1 MTRVLTVTQDAG
13 RFVQTLRRG
22 LEGHG
27 DRVRNRRWQDKQVAG
42 LVAYAARHVPYYRQ
56 LFHEHGIEP
65 SSIRSVD
72 DLQRIPITTKA
83 MLKRLPLRDRVADQY
98 QPDDLV
104 RHTTSGSSGIP
115 FDIRRTWF
123 DERRMNVFWVRQMM
137 RQGIRPRHRI
147 VILTGARTVASGD
160 RLFIQRALARLGV
173 FRTDRLNCLRPAE
186 EILADL
192 VHRRPDHLMGYGWAM
207 LRVADAYVAS
217 GRRGFRPK
225 AVHPFGEVV
234 TPEMRQ
240 RLAEAYECPVHDIY
254 GSYEFG
260 MAALECRKHPYYH
273 VSEDAVVLEVLR
285 DGVPVREGETGTLT
299 GTNLLA
305 YAMPFIRFEI
315 GDIATRGPDPCPCG
329 WQGSTIG
336 QLRGRMLD
344 MFPLPGGCEIH
355 PYQIVIIMV
364 DHLADRIFQYQLVQE
379 TIDRVVL
386 YLVPTPGGMASG
398 FPELV
403 TAVERLLGSQVSFEI
418 RMVAAIDFERS
429 GKFRVSRSRVASA
442 YDHQD
447 IV

>member
-1 MTRVLTVTQDAG
+1 V
-13 RFVQTLRRG
+13 
-22 LEGHG
+22 
-27 DRVRNRRWQDKQVAG
+27 
-42 LVAYAARHVPYYRQ
+42 VAYAARHVPYYRQ
-56 LFHEHGIEP
+56 LFREHRIEP
-65 SSIRSVD
+65 SSIRSVE

-123 DERRMNVFWVRQMM
+123 DERRKNVFWVRQMM
-137 RQGIRPRHRI
+137 RQGIMPGHRI
-147 VILTGARTVASGD
+147 VILTGTRTVASGD
-160 RLFIQRALARLGV
+160 RLFIQRGLARLGV
-173 FRTDRLNCLRPAE
+173 FRTDRVNCLRPGE

-240 RLAEAYECPVHDIY
+240 RLAEAYQCPVHDIY

-260 MAALECRKHPYYH
+260 MAALECREHPHYH
-273 VSEDAVVLEVLR
+273 VSDDAVVLEVLR
-285 DGVPVREGETGTLT
+285 DGVPVKEGETGVLT

-305 YAMPFIRFEI
+305 YGMPFLRFEI

-329 WQGSTIG
+329 WQGSTIS

-344 MFPLPGGCEIH
+344 MFPLPGGREIH
-355 PYQIVIIMV
+355 PYQIVFMIIEY
-364 DHLADRIFQYQLVQE
+364 LADRIFQYQLIQE

-386 YLVPTPGGMASG
+386 YLVPTPGGTVSG

-403 TAVERLLGSQVSFEI
+403 TAVERLLGSEVRFEI
-418 RMVAAIDFERS
+418 RIVESIDFERS

-447 IV
+447 IA